1 MQVLLSNLPLA
12 LMLSFSIVLPF
23 VVPEEPLW
31 LFVVRALWM
40 TSAFAANFVYLH
52 EQAFSK
58 TADLLILGGLFLL
71 VAWTGQM
78 LLLLF
83 AVIPLSDIF
92 IASRY
97 RKEKG
102 EAETSGN
109 FRRSFYFLSIVLAVA
124 FVAPLAVTV
133 AVGMTVGKCITLL
146 LGVLCWYLAF
156 VCLSG
161 KTKTVSVYEKRIP
174 FTVCAIPLAMSTW
187 MIGEDVST
195 RDITLCIS
203 VALLMGL
210 MLTACEKSW
219 NSKSLS

>member
-1 MQVLLSNLPLA
+1 MKVLLSNLPLA

-23 VVPEEPLW
+23 IVPEEPLW
-31 LFVVRALWM
+31 LFVVRTLWM
-40 TSAFAANFVYLH
+40 TSLFASYLAYSH
-52 EQAFSK
+52 KQAFSK

-71 VAWTGQM
+71 VAWTGKM
-78 LLLLF
+78 LLLSL
-83 AVIPLSDIF
+83 AAIPLSDIF

-97 RKEKG
+97 RNGNG

-109 FRRSFYFLSIVLAVA
+109 FRRSFYFLSIVLTVA
-124 FVAPLAVTV
+124 FVAPMAVTV

-146 LGVLCWYLAF
+146 LGIVCWYLAF

-174 FTVCAIPLAMSTW
+174 FTVYAIPLAMSTW

-219 NSKSLS
+219 NSKSMS

>member
-1 MQVLLSNLPLA
+1 MKTMLSNLPLV
-12 LMLSFSIVLPF
+12 LMLLFSIVLPF
-23 VVPEEPLW
+23 VIPEEPLW

-40 TSAFAANFVYLH
+40 TSAFAANLVYLH

-78 LLLLF
+78 LLLSL

-97 RKEKG
+97 RNG
-102 EAETSGN
+102 ETEANGN

-124 FVAPLAVTV
+124 FVAPLAVKV
-133 AVGMTVGKCITLL
+133 AVGMTVGKCLSLL
-146 LGVLCWYLAF
+146 LGILCWYLAF

-161 KTKTVSVYEKRIP
+161 ETKTVSVYEKRIP
-174 FTVCAIPLAMSTW
+174 FTVYAIPLAMSTW

>member
-1 MQVLLSNLPLA
+1 MPSC
-12 LMLSFSIVLPF
+12 SIVLPF

-40 TSAFAANFVYLH
+40 TSLFASYLAYSH
-52 EQAFSK
+52 KQAFSK

-71 VAWTGQM
+71 VAWTGKM
-78 LLLLF
+78 LLLSL
-83 AVIPLSDIF
+83 AAIPLSDIF

-97 RKEKG
+97 RNGNG

-109 FRRSFYFLSIVLAVA
+109 FRRSFYFLSIVLTVA
-124 FVAPLAVTV
+124 FVAPMAVTV

-146 LGVLCWYLAF
+146 LGIVCWYLAF

-174 FTVCAIPLAMSTW
+174 FTVYAIPLAMSTW

-203 VALLMGL
+203 VALLMAL

-219 NSKSLS
+219 NSKSMS